1 MARAGPERARKRA
14 RIKKQLPDRAD
25 LASAPSSANVNDAQE
40 RMMLD
45 FDECWAALE
54 KRDGA
59 AADRFFYG
67 VVTTGVYCRPGCSSR
82 LPLRRNTAFFET
94 IAAAEAAG
102 LRACKRCRPADPSP
116 ASRQLAA
123 VEKACALLRDSE
135 TIPSL
140 AELASAAAISR
151 YHFHRVFK
159 QVTGTTPRDYART
172 HRLGALAQR
181 LDAGEKVTPAIYA
194 AGFGS
199 SSRAYEAAPAGLGMT
214 PAVRRKRGEG
224 ETIRFVTLPT
234 PLGCALVAATGRGVC
249 MTALGDDPE
258 RLAAMVRTRFPAA
271 ELIADD
277 QELRDW
283 AGRIAQF
290 ITAPSDTL
298 DLPLDIR
305 GTAFQ
310 ARVWRA
316 LQKIPLGHTAT
327 YSEIARAL
335 GQPQAVRAVA
345 RACAANDLALLVPCH
360 RVVREDGD
368 LAGYRW
374 GIERKRALIERERG
388 AAADEAA

>member
-1 MARAGPERARKRA
+1 
-14 RIKKQLPDRAD
+14 
-25 LASAPSSANVNDAQE
+25 
-40 RMMLD
+40 MLD

-59 AADRFFYG
+59 AAGRFFYG
-67 VVTTGVYCRPGCSSR
+67 VMTTGVYCRPGCTSR

-94 IAAAEAAG
+94 TAAAEAAG

-116 ASRQLAA
+116 ASRHLAA
-123 VEKACALLRDSE
+123 VEKACALLRASE

-140 AELASAAAISR
+140 AELAGAAALSR

-159 QVTGTTPRDYART
+159 QITGTTPRDFART
-172 HRLGALAQR
+172 HRQQIFAQR
-181 LDAGEKVTPAIYA
+181 LEAGEKVAPAIYA
-194 AGFGS
+194 SGFGS

-214 PAVRRKRGEG
+214 PAVRRKGGQG
-224 ETIRFVTLPT
+224 ETIRHVTVET
-234 PLGCALVAATGRGVC
+234 PLGWALVAATRRGVC
-249 MTALGDDPE
+249 MTALGDDPQ
-258 RLAAMVRTRFPAA
+258 RLSAMLRARFPAA
-271 ELIADD
+271 ELVADD
-277 QELRDW
+277 LELRDW
-283 AGRIAQF
+283 AERIVRF
-290 ITAPSDTL
+290 ITSPSRNL
-298 DLPLDIR
+298 DLPFDAR

-316 LQKIPLGHTAT
+316 LQKIPLGRTAT

-360 RVVREDGD
+360 RVIREDGD

-374 GIERKRALIERERG
+374 GVERKRALLERERR
-388 AAADEAA
+388 AATDEAA